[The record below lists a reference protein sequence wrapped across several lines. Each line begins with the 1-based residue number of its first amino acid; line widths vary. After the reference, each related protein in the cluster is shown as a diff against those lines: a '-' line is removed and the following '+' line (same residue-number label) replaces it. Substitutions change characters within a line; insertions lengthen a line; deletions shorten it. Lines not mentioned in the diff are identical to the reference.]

1 MGLKGL
7 RHATRHISRYREI
20 FGVLAR
26 YGFSDWVNRV
36 EFDFARE
43 ILERKAPQELIS
55 LSTQQRVRMALMDL
69 GPTFIKLGQFLSV
82 RPDIV
87 GVPLSEELKLL
98 QSRVRADPP
107 EASRST
113 VEAELKSKIEDVF
126 AEFDPL
132 PVASA
137 SIGQVHR
144 ATLKTGE
151 KVAVKVR
158 RQGIEQI
165 VGTDMEILADIATIV
180 ESYVEE
186 SRYYRPKDTVSQFT
200 RVITREMDF
209 LREARHI
216 INLGHDLNR
225 HRSAKIPKV
234 YEQLTT
240 SRTLVMEWVD
250 GKQLNQLTDEDKQTL
265 DLASVAEKVARLYLE
280 MIFVNGFYHA
290 DPHPGNIMIMADGR
304 LGLLDF
310 GMVGRLSAR
319 VREYI
324 EDLIPV
330 IVTGDSDRLARIIIK
345 IGSLPPTLD
354 QAALGADLSE
364 FISYYGSIPVA
375 RINLAEALN
384 EAVSIIHRHH
394 IILPSE
400 VIVLLKTLITLEG
413 SNRALS
419 PEFSLISLL
428 APYQKNFAASIFSP
442 GRALKRTRRLS
453 DSMRD
458 FLETAPPAMAD
469 ILERFRKET
478 MEIHMEHRGLEH
490 SANRLVFGILTAA
503 MFMGSSMVLSAGL
516 PPKILGLSA
525 LGLLGY
531 LISLFMGL
539 RILWA
544 IWVSGR
550 LE

>member
-1 MGLKGL
+1 MALKGL
-7 RHATRHISRYREI
+7 RHATRHMARYREI
-20 FGVLAR
+20 FSVLAR

-43 ILERKAPQELIS
+43 ILERKASHDLLA
-55 LSTQQRVRMALMDL
+55 LSTHQRVRLALMDL

-87 GVPLSEELKLL
+87 GLPLSEELKLL
-98 QSRVRADPP
+98 QSRVKGDPP
-107 EASRST
+107 EVARRI
-113 VEAELKSKIEDVF
+113 VETDLKSKIEDIF
-126 AEFDPL
+126 EEFEPL

-158 RQGIEQI
+158 REGIEQ
-165 VGTDMEILADIATIV
+165 VVATDMEILADIAVIV
-180 ESYVEE
+180 ERYVEE
-186 SRYYRPKDTVSQFT
+186 SRYYRPSETVSQFT

-209 LREARHI
+209 LREARNI
-216 INLGHDLNR
+216 INLGSDLDDHSPAR
-225 HRSAKIPKV
+225 IPKV
-234 YEQLTT
+234 YERLTT
-240 SRTLVMEWVD
+240 SRVLVMEWFD
-250 GKQLNQLTDEDKQTL
+250 GKQLNQLTEDDKQTL
-265 DLASVAEKVARLYLE
+265 DLASVAEKVARLYLQ
-280 MIFVNGFYHA
+280 MIFVSGFYHA
-290 DPHPGNIMIMADGR
+290 DPHPGNIMIMADGKV
-304 LGLLDF
+304 GLLDF
-310 GMVGRLSAR
+310 GMTGRLSAR

-354 QAALGADLSE
+354 QAALGADISE
-364 FISYYGSIPVA
+364 FISYYGAIPIA
-375 RINLAEALN
+375 RINLSEALN

-400 VIVLLKTLITLEG
+400 VIVLLKTLMTLEG

-442 GRALKRTRRLS
+442 GRTLKRVGRLS
-453 DSMRD
+453 DSLRD
-458 FLETAPPAMAD
+458 FMETAPPAMAD

-503 MFMGSSMVLSAGL
+503 IFMGSSMVLSAGV

-531 LISLFMGL
+531 LISLVMGI

-544 IWVSGR
+544 IWISGR

>member
-1 MGLKGL
+1 MALNSL
-7 RHATRHISRYREI
+7 RHATRHMARYREI
-20 FGVLAR
+20 FSVLAR

-43 ILERKAPQELIS
+43 ILERRASQDLLS
-55 LSTQQRVRMALMDL
+55 LSTHQRVRLALMDL

-87 GVPLSEELKLL
+87 GAPLSEELKLL
-98 QSRVRADPP
+98 QSRVKGDSPQMA
-107 EASRST
+107 RST
-113 VEAELKSKIEDVF
+113 VETELKSKIEAVF
-126 AEFDPL
+126 AEFEPL

-158 RQGIEQI
+158 RHGIEQ
-165 VGTDMEILADIATIV
+165 VVATDMEILADIATIV
-180 ESYVEE
+180 ENYVEE
-186 SRYYRPKDTVSQFT
+186 SRYYRPKETVGQFT

-209 LREARHI
+209 LREARNI
-216 INLGHDLNR
+216 INLGSDLNS
-225 HRSAKIPKV
+225 HGSAKIPKV
-234 YEQLTT
+234 YERFTT
-240 SRTLVMEWVD
+240 SRLLVMEWVD
-250 GKQLNQLTDEDKQTL
+250 GKQLNQLTDEDKKTL

-290 DPHPGNIMIMADGR
+290 DPHPGNIMIMADGK
-304 LGLLDF
+304 LALLDF

-330 IVTGDSDRLARIIIK
+330 IVTGDSERLARIIIK

-364 FISYYGSIPVA
+364 FISYYGAIPIA
-375 RINLAEALN
+375 RINLSEALN

-400 VIVLLKTLITLEG
+400 VIVLLKTLMTLDG

-428 APYQKNFAASIFSP
+428 APYQKDFASSMLSP
-442 GRALKRTRRLS
+442 GRTLKRAMRFS

-458 FLETAPPAMAD
+458 FMETAPPAMAD

-503 MFMGSSMVLSAGL
+503 IFMGSSMVLSAGL

-525 LGLLGY
+525 LGLFGY

-539 RILWA
+539 RVLWA

>member
-1 MGLKGL
+1 MTLKGL
-7 RHATRHISRYREI
+7 RHATRHIARYREV
-20 FGVLAR
+20 FSVLAR

-43 ILERKAPQELIS
+43 ILERKAPQALLS
-55 LSTQQRVRMALMDL
+55 LSTQQRVRMALVDL
-69 GPTFIKLGQFLSV
+69 GPAFIKLGQFLSV

-87 GVPLSEELKLL
+87 GVPLSEELKQL
-98 QSRVRADPP
+98 QSRVKEDPP
-107 EASRST
+107 DVARSI
-113 VEAELKSKIEDVF
+113 VEADLKAKTEDVF
-126 AEFDPL
+126 AEFDYV

-144 ATLKTGE
+144 AALKTGE
-151 KVAVKVR
+151 EVAVKVR
-158 RQGIEQI
+158 RLGIEDI
-165 VGTDMEILADIATIV
+165 VATDMEILADIATIV
-180 ESYVEE
+180 ETYVEE
-186 SRYYRPKDTVSQFT
+186 SRYYRPKETVAQFT
-200 RVITREMDF
+200 RVISREMDF

-216 INLGHDLNR
+216 INLGSDLNS
-225 HRSAKIPKV
+225 HPTAKIPRV
-234 YEQLTT
+234 YEQFTT
-240 SRTLVMEWVD
+240 SRVLVMEWVD
-250 GKQLNQLTDEDKQTL
+250 GKHLNALTDEDKKTL
-265 DLASVAEKVARLYLE
+265 DLESVAEKVARLYLQ

-304 LGLLDF
+304 LALLDF
-310 GMVGRLSAR
+310 GMVGRLSPR

-330 IVTGDSDRLARIIIK
+330 IVAEDSDRLARIITK

-364 FISYYGSIPVA
+364 FISYYGAIPVA
-375 RINLAEALN
+375 RINLAEALD

-400 VIVLLKTLITLEG
+400 VIVLLKTLMTLEG

-419 PEFSLISLL
+419 PKFSLISLL
-428 APYQKNFAASIFSP
+428 APYQKNFAASILSP
-442 GRALKRTRRLS
+442 GKTLKRALRFS

-458 FLETAPPAMAD
+458 FMETAPPAMAD

-503 MFMGSSMVLSAGL
+503 IFIGSSMVLSAGL
-516 PPKILGLSA
+516 PPLILGLSA
-525 LGLLGY
+525 LGLFGY
-531 LISLFMGL
+531 LISLLMGI
-539 RILWA
+539 RIMWA
-544 IWVSGR
+544 IWISGR